1 MRISNE
7 FILRDIAGDRII
19 IPTGQE
25 AMHFQGLITVNDVGA
40 FLWTKL
46 QENDMTKEALTAS
59 VLEEYEVDAQTAEK
73 DVEEFLQIVRNRGM
87 LLDEAER

>member
-19 IPTGQE
+19 IPTGHE
-25 AMHFQGLITVNDVGA
+25 AMHFQGLITVNEVGA
-40 FLWTKL
+40 FLWSKL
-46 QENDMTKEALTAS
+46 QQQDMTKESLTAS
-59 VLEEYEVDAQTAEK
+59 VLEKYEVDAQTAEK
-73 DVEEFLQIVRNRGM
+73 DVEEFLQIVDSRGM